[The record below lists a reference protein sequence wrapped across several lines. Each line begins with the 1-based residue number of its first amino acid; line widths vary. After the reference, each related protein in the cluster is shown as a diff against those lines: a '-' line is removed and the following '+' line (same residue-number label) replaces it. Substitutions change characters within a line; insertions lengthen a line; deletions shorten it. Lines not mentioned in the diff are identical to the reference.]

1 MRTQDGWYFRKGQPT
16 LCADVRRFSQLNN
29 ARKVFGTHRQI
40 AGIGAI
46 KYLLHVIARS
56 DVEFPRR
63 GAKRT
68 VGRHSPLSRDRKSL
82 TASTEVL
89 ASIDWQPGAVEH
101 RIIFDKFWLCLEWE
115 GSVRRRKFKA
125 SPLALRTL
133 LSQLSGRLQLWK
145 CNTSDISWRRPVS

>member
-1 MRTQDGWYFRKGQPT
+1 MWWSSAFAVFRLIQNSICVGT
-16 LCADVRRFSQLNN
+16 LPANRREWRHQGSFSRN
-29 ARKVFGTHRQI
+29 T
-40 AGIGAI
+40 
-46 KYLLHVIARS
+46 RS